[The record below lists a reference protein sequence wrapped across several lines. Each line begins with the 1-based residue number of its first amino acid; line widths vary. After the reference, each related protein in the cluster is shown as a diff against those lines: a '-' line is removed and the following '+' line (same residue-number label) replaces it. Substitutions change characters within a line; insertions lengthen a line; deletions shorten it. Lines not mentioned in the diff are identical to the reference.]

1 VARISSMRVS
11 RSGLSSTVVW
21 PFMVNVTVGVPG
33 SIQSMTTSGGAGT
46 WAAGGPDGVVDAPDG
61 TVSA

>member
-1 VARISSMRVS
+1 
-11 RSGLSSTVVW
+11 VVW